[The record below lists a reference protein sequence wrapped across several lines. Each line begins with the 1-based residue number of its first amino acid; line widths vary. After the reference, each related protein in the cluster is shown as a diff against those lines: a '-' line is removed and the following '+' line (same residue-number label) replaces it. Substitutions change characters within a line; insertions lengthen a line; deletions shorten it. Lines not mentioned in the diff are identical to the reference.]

1 MSSKS
6 TAMRYVGDGGFII
19 GVPARDLTAAEA
31 RQYRKLIADSPLYEP
46 IEDATETTG
55 DAPTENEPAS
65 ADKSDEAGA
74 GAQAKAGKAGKEG
87 A

>member
-6 TAMRYVGDGGFII
+6 PAMRYVSDGGFII
-19 GVPARDLTAAEA
+19 GVPARDLSAAEA
-31 RQYRKLIADSPLYEP
+31 REFRKLIADSTLYEP
-46 IEDATETTG
+46 IEDAAETTG

-65 ADKSDEAGA
+65 AAKPDDAGA
-74 GAQAKAGKAGKEG
+74 GAQAKTGKAGKEG